1 MSTTVPVGDGIP
13 AAFYRNAI
21 DLNRFSNSVSKKLV
35 TSYNNVILKAVEQL
49 EKIEKQPLNKRPAY
63 KTARLRALI
72 KQTKESLNTWA
83 DGSVQELISELEGV
97 AKVQAGFIEK
107 QIKNSIPKGM
117 TEKIVDEIGYSVRS
131 VAVSPSFAKSVVNTD
146 PTALNLSVLRSDLAG
161 AKAPKG
167 TFKLTAKEGQTI
179 TLPNGNTVKKSFRE
193 LAAAEAKRLNQV
205 VRTGLLSGN
214 TTPEIVKELVGN
226 LQKDQKG
233 SLSQLLAQGGAVTK
247 RANSQVTTIVR
258 TTVNQVTNTASQAVY
273 KANPDVTEEY
283 RYVATLD
290 SRTSPVCR
298 DLDGQVFKY
307 NEGPVPPQHFGCR
320 STTVAVVNYKKW
332 GFTPPPVGKRASA
345 DGPVPANTTYG
356 KWLYGERVKGSKF
369 KPGKEQIAALGEQKA
384 KYFNRLSNKYG
395 PDQALKKLIRED
407 NTEVS
412 LAQLQKRYGN
422 PEDIKLKTKAK
433 KTKLISDKEKK
444 TFEDLTKL
452 EKQNAEILKKIGAD
466 PTTIAT
472 LSKQLAKKQ
481 PQIDWDAISKSP
493 KTKASLAKSK
503 KLSKE
508 ISEIGKKPKL
518 VPITAEQKKLI
529 EKEVQAKYEIKKP
542 SAALIKKEGKYMT
555 AAQKAGK
562 QKYIPLTPAQKQLI
576 DDSLEN
582 LGLQGEYDLANK
594 KVFAIRNREEYLRQA
609 KENESKIKKL
619 KSEFTK
625 GTTKKIKNNDYIY
638 YGEDLID
645 DKWVKVGSERIKNM
659 GYKIDNKMLSGKK
672 LKGWSSEFEQLEK
685 YITAWKGGSSSTQ
698 MAQAYQL
705 EKAGYKLS
713 TFAKY
718 KAKSAKNWSVANR
731 NRFIKQAEGLEEFIK
746 KAPSYDGEIHRGMQ
760 IRKDRFNE
768 FLEDLATGKPT
779 ATLESWSSKI
789 DIADDFAGVK
799 RIKGKIGPDGEFDD
813 ERIHA
818 MLTVRKNKYG
828 SSITRLS
835 NTFKHESEVLIPSK
849 LRYKIVD
856 IEQTPIGKTGEMFW
870 NIVLEQI

>member
-49 EKIEKQPLNKRPAY
+49 EKIEKQPLNERPAY
-63 KTARLRALI
+63 KTARLRSLI

-97 AKVQAGFIEK
+97 ANVQAGFIEK

-161 AKAPKG
+161 VKAPKG

-193 LAAAEAKRLNQV
+193 LAAAEAKQLNQV

-320 STTVAVVNYKKW
+320 STTVAVINYKKY

-412 LAQLQKRYGN
+412 LSQLQKKYGN

-433 KTKLISDKEKK
+433 PKALVINESYKNEIKNFSKNELTNVKTFLEQSIQTSTKGSKQYNQSLSELNAVNSVLKTK
-444 TFEDLTKL
+444 
-452 EKQNAEILKKIGAD
+452 
-466 PTTIAT
+466 
-472 LSKQLAKKQ
+472 
-481 PQIDWDAISKSP
+481 
-493 KTKASLAKSK
+493 
-503 KLSKE
+503 
-508 ISEIGKKPKL
+508 KPIKL
-518 VPITAEQKKLI
+518 VPITPEQKKLI
-529 EKEVQAKYEIKKP
+529 EKEIKSNLKKTAVSEVASFSKLSQTDQNEINFLKGLKLDSKDKKTYWEGFKSLGLNQKYIPKGQAKTITPKQLARRIEDAKISKLQTKFD
-542 SAALIKKEGKYMT
+542 K
-555 AAQKAGK
+555 AAQKA
-562 QKYIPLTPAQKQLI
+562 
-576 DDSLEN
+576 LEP
-582 LGLQGEYDLANK
+582 K
-594 KVFAIRNREEYLRQA
+594 KVIQRDIRRWDDPSLLDKNLAIESNKSSVRKQFGKGKTTTRDLFLKPKAEDVGLTKAQYTKTQELIGEWAGKDYQELRGVQIQQA
-609 KENESKIKKL
+609 KAVGAQLNPGQVQTLKRFKTRTELGKTKAKASSIQSTWARDADKMEDFISKNPKW
-619 KSEFTK
+619 K
-625 GTTKKIKNNDYIY
+625 GLP
-638 YGEDLID
+638 EDLLPNQI
-645 DKWVKVGSERIKNM
+645 E
-659 GYKIDNKMLSGKK
+659 
-672 LKGWSSEFEQLEK
+672 
-685 YITAWKGGSSSTQ
+685 
-698 MAQAYQL
+698 
-705 EKAGYKLS
+705 
-713 TFAKY
+713 
-718 KAKSAKNWSVANR
+718 
-731 NRFIKQAEGLEEFIK
+731 
-746 KAPSYDGEIHRGMQ
+746 PDGTIFRGMAFDDFKVVESV
-760 IRKDRFNE
+760 IESYKNGE
-768 FLEDLATGKPT
+768 SSLAM
-779 ATLESWSSKI
+779 ESWSASRRV
-789 DIADDFAGVK
+789 AGDFMSNELKNNQVLVK
-799 RIKGKIGPDGEFDD
+799 Q
-813 ERIHA
+813 
-818 MLTVRKNKYG
+818 VNKYG
-828 SSITRLS
+828 TSIEPWNGLGEREILQPRG
-835 NTFKHESEVLIPSK
+835 V
-849 LRYKIVD
+849 RYKV
-856 IEQTPIGKTGEMFW
+856 QSVKTTEFEEMGEEFTFTE
-870 NIVLEQI
+870 IILQAL

>member
-13 AAFYRNAI
+13 AAFYHNAI

-117 TEKIVDEIGYSVRS
+117 AEKIVDEIGYSVRS

-179 TLPNGNTVKKSFRE
+179 TLPNGNTVRKSFRE
-193 LAAAEAKRLNQV
+193 LAAAEAKQLNQV

-233 SLSQLLAQGGAVTK
+233 SLSQLLAKGGVATK

-307 NEGPVPPQHFGCR
+307 NQGPVPPQHFGCR

-332 GFTPPPVGKRASA
+332 GFTPPPAGKRASA

-356 KWLYGERVKGSKF
+356 KWLYSERVKGSKF

-384 KYFNRLSNKYG
+384 KYFNRLANKYG

-412 LAQLQKRYGN
+412 LAQLQKKYGK
-422 PEDIKLKTKAK
+422 PEDIKSKAK

-444 TFEDLTKL
+444 QLLDL
-452 EKQNAEILKKIGAD
+452 EKTTAKILKDIGAD
-466 PTTIAT
+466 PASVSS
-472 LSKQLAKKQ
+472 LSKQIAKQQQK
-481 PQIDWDAISKSP
+481 DL
-493 KTKASLAKSK
+493 TKVV
-503 KLSKE
+503 
-508 ISEIGKKPKL
+508 KKPIKL
-518 VPITAEQKKLI
+518 VPITPQQKKLI
-529 EKEVQAKYEIKKP
+529 EKEVK
-542 SAALIKKEGKYMT
+542 
-555 AAQKAGK
+555 
-562 QKYIPLTPAQKQLI
+562 
-576 DDSLEN
+576 
-582 LGLQGEYDLANK
+582 
-594 KVFAIRNREEYLRQA
+594 
-609 KENESKIKKL
+609 
-619 KSEFTK
+619 
-625 GTTKKIKNNDYIY
+625 
-638 YGEDLID
+638 
-645 DKWVKVGSERIKNM
+645 
-659 GYKIDNKMLSGKK
+659 
-672 LKGWSSEFEQLEK
+672 EK
-685 YITAWKGGSSSTQ
+685 YAGDLKPTKPVVPRAPLKKWDDNSFIQKNIGSTDTKTPPPPRIAVKNGKTKTDDLYWKPNPKNAAKDYDMTLAQLKDAEEQISNWTGS
-698 MAQAYQL
+698 Y
-705 EKAGYKLS
+705 
-713 TFAKY
+713 F
-718 KAKSAKNWSVANR
+718 KNIRSIQ
-731 NRFIKQAEGLEEFIK
+731 IKQARSVGKQLNPNEISLLNRLEYRKGMTSSQLDLLARNADKMERYIARSPKWNGTPRFIN
-746 KAPSYDGEIHRGMQ
+746 EIDELSKNPFYTKQPNGTIFRGMTVHKKNIVDQ
-760 IRKDRFNE
+760 VLQNMERGE
-768 FLEDLATGKPT
+768 AVSTM
-779 ATLESWSSKI
+779 ESWSTSGRTALKFAKGEIGDGNHGIVFRHVNKHGVPIEHLNGMNESEILQPSGVRYKVLSKNTKNWTEKI
-789 DIADDFAGVK
+789 DGQM
-799 RIKGKIGPDGEFDD
+799 E
-813 ERIHA
+813 EYS
-818 MLTVRKNKYG
+818 MT
-828 SSITRLS
+828 
-835 NTFKHESEVLIPSK
+835 EV
-849 LRYKIVD
+849 
-856 IEQTPIGKTGEMFW
+856 
-870 NIVLEQI
+870 VLQAI

>member
-193 LAAAEAKRLNQV
+193 LAAAEAKQLNQV

-307 NEGPVPPQHFGCR
+307 NQGPVPPQHFGCR

-332 GFTPPPVGKRASA
+332 DFTPPPAGKRASVG
-345 DGPVPANTTYG
+345 GPVPANTTYG
-356 KWLYGERVKGSKF
+356 KWLYGERAKGSKF
-369 KPGKEQIAALGEQKA
+369 EPGAEQIAALGKQKA

-412 LAQLQKRYGN
+412 LGQLQKRYGK
-422 PEDIKLKTKAK
+422 PEDIKPKVSSVVKERKNAEYSWQRYSNGSLKEGAEPTSATVWTKERQKLHDKIVEDIINENNPKPQKNPEFFMTGGGSASGKSIMLKKSPLPKGTVVIDSDEIKKRLPEFSAMQKKGGEIAEAAAGYVHEESSYLSKRLMRETAQRRYHTMLDGTGDNSIKSLQKKVQQMSDRGMKVKAKYATADIETALERNYQRFLKTKRLVPATYVRDVHRNVSK
-433 KTKLISDKEKK
+433 VVPDALQAGIFDDFELYDMNQSGQAIRVANYTKEKGLNI
-444 TFEDLTKL
+444 EDQDLWNRFIGKAWQPDSQFTKWTDVD
-452 EKQNAEILKKIGAD
+452 LKKI
-466 PTTIAT
+466 
-472 LSKQLAKKQ
+472 
-481 PQIDWDAISKSP
+481 
-493 KTKASLAKSK
+493 
-503 KLSKE
+503 
-508 ISEIGKKPKL
+508 
-518 VPITAEQKKLI
+518 
-529 EKEVQAKYEIKKP
+529 
-542 SAALIKKEGKYMT
+542 
-555 AAQKAGK
+555 
-562 QKYIPLTPAQKQLI
+562 
-576 DDSLEN
+576 
-582 LGLQGEYDLANK
+582 
-594 KVFAIRNREEYLRQA
+594 
-609 KENESKIKKL
+609 
-619 KSEFTK
+619 
-625 GTTKKIKNNDYIY
+625 
-638 YGEDLID
+638 
-645 DKWVKVGSERIKNM
+645 
-659 GYKIDNKMLSGKK
+659 
-672 LKGWSSEFEQLEK
+672 
-685 YITAWKGGSSSTQ
+685 
-698 MAQAYQL
+698 
-705 EKAGYKLS
+705 
-713 TFAKY
+713 
-718 KAKSAKNWSVANR
+718 
-731 NRFIKQAEGLEEFIK
+731 
-746 KAPSYDGEIHRGMQ
+746 
-760 IRKDRFNE
+760 
-768 FLEDLATGKPT
+768 
-779 ATLESWSSKI
+779 
-789 DIADDFAGVK
+789 
-799 RIKGKIGPDGEFDD
+799 
-813 ERIHA
+813 
-818 MLTVRKNKYG
+818 
-828 SSITRLS
+828 
-835 NTFKHESEVLIPSK
+835 
-849 LRYKIVD
+849 
-856 IEQTPIGKTGEMFW
+856 
-870 NIVLEQI
+870 